1 MLICFSTLYTAPGP
15 VTPSNVNPLAVFN
28 SLRGPHGS
36 PHPERWVPGL
46 EHPALPPRPDLPGW
60 QTPHPGSPLA
70 FPWECV
76 LNPFLVHSPLGRA
89 PVTYDVGLDPTSI
102 VYSETGPDIT
112 IPLSEA
118 DRAQP
123 ATYPFVTI
131 MEIRE
136 VADDTAALFPWP
148 MWVINE
154 RGKYIP

>member
-1 MLICFSTLYTAPGP
+1 MALEALTVRRIQRASSP
-15 VTPSNVNPLAVFN
+15 
-28 SLRGPHGS
+28 PHS
-36 PHPERWVPGL
+36 
-46 EHPALPPRPDLPGW
+46 DLPGW
-60 QTPHPGSPLA
+60 QTPHPDSPLA

-89 PVTYDVGLDPTSI
+89 LVTYDVGLDPTSI

-131 MEIRE
+131 RE
-136 VADDTAALFPWP
+136 VADNSAALFPWP
-148 MWVINE
+148 MWVMNE
-154 RGKYIP
+154 RGKYIPQY